1 VYFNGGAVL
10 AGEIVVLVVLTAT
23 VVAEDDEPPSVN
35 NCEKN
40 ASNPNRHVL
49 HSKYI

>member
-10 AGEIVVLVVLTAT
+10 AGEIVVLVVLPTI
-23 VVAEDDEPPSVN
+23 VVADDDEPSSVTRY
-35 NCEKN
+35 EKN

-49 HSKYI
+49 HNRYI